1 MAIFDKANTSFMK
14 FFLKFVHWT
23 VNVLYCLSILAAVYV
38 LLQIFLFTSFKIP
51 SDSMEPEII
60 MGDQVLVCKLV
71 YGARLFNLFDALK
84 GKQVKIY
91 RVPGFRN
98 IRRNDVVVFNFP
110 YPNKGKKKMEMH
122 IMKYYMKRCTGLP
135 GDTLE
140 IRNGFYHICGYSGS
154 LGNIKSQRNVSV
166 QERDSFGNGVFNTF
180 PFDSIEKWNIKEFGP
195 LYIPKTGDVLAMNRT
210 NYLLYKK
217 LIEWEQ
223 NATLVWK
230 DSSVWLRDS
239 LITLYQFQKNYYFMS
254 GDRVENS
261 QDSRYWGLL
270 PEEYIVGKAW
280 IIWKSKDLNTGK
292 IRWKRFFKK
301 IH

>member
-1 MAIFDKANTSFMK
+1 
-14 FFLKFVHWT
+14 
-23 VNVLYCLSILAAVYV
+23 
-38 LLQIFLFTSFKIP
+38 
-51 SDSMEPEII
+51 MEPEIV
-60 MGDQVLVCKLV
+60 MGDRVLVCKLV

-91 RVPGFRN
+91 RAPGFGN
-98 IRRNDVVVFNFP
+98 IRRNDAVIFNFP
-110 YPNKGKKKMEMH
+110 YPNKGKMEMH
-122 IMKYYMKRCTGLP
+122 IMKYYMKRCTALP

-140 IRNGFYHICGYSGS
+140 IRNGFYHIRGYCGL
-154 LGNIKSQRNVSV
+154 LGNIESQRKVSV
-166 QERDSFGNGVFNTF
+166 QGRDYFEKGVFNTF

-210 NYLLYKK
+210 NYLLYKN

-223 NATLVWK
+223 NATMVRK
-230 DSSVWLRDS
+230 DSSVWLNDS
-239 LITLYQFQKNYYFMS
+239 LITSYRFQKNYYFMS

-280 IIWKSKDLNTGK
+280 IIWKSKNLNTGQ
-292 IRWKRFFKK
+292 IRWKRLFKK
-301 IH
+301 IR

>member
-1 MAIFDKANTSFMK
+1 
-14 FFLKFVHWT
+14 
-23 VNVLYCLSILAAVYV
+23 
-38 LLQIFLFTSFKIP
+38 
-51 SDSMEPEII
+51 MEPEII
-60 MGDQVLVCKLV
+60 MGDHVLVCKPV

-91 RVPGFRN
+91 RAPGFSK
-98 IRRNDVVVFNFP
+98 IRRNDVVIFNFP
-110 YPNKGKKKMEMH
+110 YPNQRDKMEMH
-122 IMKYYMKRCTGLP
+122 IMKYYMKRCIGLS

-140 IRNGFYHICGYSGS
+140 IRNGFYHIRGYCDI
-154 LGNIKSQRNVSV
+154 LGNIKSQLKVSI
-166 QERDSFGNGVFNTF
+166 QGRDCFEDGVFNTF
-180 PFDSIEKWNIKEFGP
+180 PFDSIEQWNIKEFGP
-195 LYIPKTGDVLAMNRT
+195 LYIPKTGDVTAMNRT
-210 NYLLYKK
+210 NYLIYKNP
-217 LIEWEQ
+217 IEWEQ

-239 LITLYQFQKNYYFMS
+239 LITSYQFQKNYYFMS

-292 IRWKRFFKK
+292 IRWNRLFKK
-301 IH
+301 IY